1 MKEKMREGEVC
12 VTPTLKKIKNIKN
25 GEAKECVAEGRV
37 RWERYKRVEM

>member
-12 VTPTLKKIKNIKN
+12 VTPTLKKKIN

>member
-12 VTPTLKKIKNIKN
+12 VTPTLKKKKKN

>member
-12 VTPTLKKIKNIKN
+12 VTPTLKKK